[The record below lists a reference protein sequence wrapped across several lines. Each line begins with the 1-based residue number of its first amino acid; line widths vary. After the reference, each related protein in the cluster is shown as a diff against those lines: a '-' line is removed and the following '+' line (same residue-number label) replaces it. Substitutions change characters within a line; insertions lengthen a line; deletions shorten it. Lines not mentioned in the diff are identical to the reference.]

1 MSILD
6 YFNDNC
12 ELDDD
17 CELDEDDLKYLDEVE
32 ESECKYRRK
41 C

>member
-6 YFNDNC
+6 YLEDDND
-12 ELDDD
+12 
-17 CELDEDDLKYLDEVE
+17 ELDEDDLKYLDEVE
-32 ESECKYRRK
+32 ESDCKRHRK